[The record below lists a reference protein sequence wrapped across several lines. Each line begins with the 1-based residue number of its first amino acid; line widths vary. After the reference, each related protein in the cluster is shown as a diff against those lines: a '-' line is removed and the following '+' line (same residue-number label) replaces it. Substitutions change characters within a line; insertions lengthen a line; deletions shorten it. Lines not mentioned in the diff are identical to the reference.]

1 MAGFAASEALAAVSM
16 SLCSGADSAYLFD
29 LLDGHG
35 VAHEYGRRE
44 STASAWHQAGSAL
57 AYAAGGALA
66 EIDLGLPY
74 LATALV
80 ALAAFATAATR
91 GADRPVR
98 APVEPSARRAWRSWL
113 QHMRQALGDVAG
125 SGRLG
130 WMIGYSAVVFVLL
143 RASEYLYQPLLKSHH
158 LSYVEIGLVFAAVY
172 LVASVVAHRGYALR
186 QRFGDEPLLWGML
199 GGLALSFVLLAEV
212 RGGAVLLLLGV
223 QAIANGLYSP
233 LVKPLINR
241 EVPDSARRATVLSV
255 ESIVRRGAM
264 GVFAPIAGLYGAHS
278 AMQLCGVIGLGG
290 LAVLAAV
297 TLRRVSWRGAPTPS
311 PPPPPIGAGLAA
323 GRPGSPAAPADRR
336 PRPRAGARPA
346 PRRRTAST
354 SGCWRADRR
363 ALRSAAAARR
373 DRRPASRDAPRRIPP
388 SAAAGARPGRVSAVA
403 RTPAARRGTGARAD
417 RTAACRS
424 ARSPAATRCATG
436 RSPR

>member
-1 MAGFAASEALAAVSM
+1 MARDLRLFYLFRLLATSYLWVPIFIPFKQSRGLSFLEIMILGGVYSAVVIVCEIPTGAFADRIGRRTSMMAGALMMALSCVVAYGSHGIAGFAVSEALAAVSM

-80 ALAAFATAATR
+80 ALAAFATAATM
-91 GADRPVR
+91 ADDRPVGAGR
-98 APVEPSARRAWRSWL
+98 EPTAGRAWRSWSA
-113 QHMRQALGDVAG
+113 HMREALADVAA
-125 SGRLG
+125 SGRLA

-143 RASEYLYQPLLKSHH
+143 RATEYLYQPLLKSHH

-172 LVASVVAHRGYALR
+172 LVASLVAHRGWALR
-186 QRFGDEPLLWGML
+186 QRFGDEPLLWAML

-212 RGGAVLLLLGV
+212 QGAWVLMLLGV

-241 EVPDSARRATVLSV
+241 EIPDSSRRATVLSV
-255 ESIVRRGAM
+255 ESIVRRAAM
-264 GVFAPIAGLYGAHS
+264 GVFSPIAGLYGAHS
-278 AMQLCGVIGLGG
+278 AMQLCGVVGLAGM
-290 LAVLAAV
+290 AVLAVV
-297 TLRRVSWRGAPTPS
+297 TLRRVTWRGAPTP
-311 PPPPPIGAGLAA
+311 
-323 GRPGSPAAPADRR
+323 
-336 PRPRAGARPA
+336 
-346 PRRRTAST
+346 
-354 SGCWRADRR
+354 
-363 ALRSAAAARR
+363 
-373 DRRPASRDAPRRIPP
+373 
-388 SAAAGARPGRVSAVA
+388 
-403 RTPAARRGTGARAD
+403 
-417 RTAACRS
+417 
-424 ARSPAATRCATG
+424 
-436 RSPR
+436 